1 MKFEGIATFSAIAFS
16 FLFTIY
22 GFNPFEAHGQ
32 AENKTFDIAAV
43 GDIGCGVNGAKTIS
57 SIQNNA
63 PDLVIFLGDLSY
75 EPKLDCFFSQTKVLE
90 NNNAESRVLAVIGN
104 HDIDSIYVNEST
116 KKDLTDHYRIPP
128 AGYYSK
134 TFDNGKILVIAM
146 NFTELERENSA
157 AKNILNNDQ
166 YAFVKHTLENSNATH
181 KIIASHAPFISQD
194 CTNIR
199 FCHKPLEN
207 WGNAAFTMYHEL
219 FKNSGVKLVLSG
231 HNHNYQRAEKD
242 GITYVTSG
250 LGGKSQY
257 PITPTAEAKDH
268 FADVYG
274 YLSLIFNKGSIE
286 GKFFPNSGANN
297 KDDFKIALPN

>member
-1 MKFEGIATFSAIAFS
+1 MKIDGIATFSAIAFS

-32 AENKTFDIAAV
+32 SENKTFDIAAV

-90 NNNAESRVLAVIGN
+90 NNKAGSRVLAVIGN

-146 NFTELERENSA
+146 NFTEL
-157 AKNILNNDQ
+157 
-166 YAFVKHTLENSNATH
+166 
-181 KIIASHAPFISQD
+181 
-194 CTNIR
+194 
-199 FCHKPLEN
+199 
-207 WGNAAFTMYHEL
+207 
-219 FKNSGVKLVLSG
+219 
-231 HNHNYQRAEKD
+231 
-242 GITYVTSG
+242 
-250 LGGKSQY
+250 
-257 PITPTAEAKDH
+257 
-268 FADVYG
+268 
-274 YLSLIFNKGSIE
+274 
-286 GKFFPNSGANN
+286 
-297 KDDFKIALPN
+297 